1 MQPYATVS
9 EPSPLNGNRVP
20 VINSNTNNVNKS
32 FFTEYRSQILY
43 SIGAIAGIIFLS
55 IVLKQRRF
63 SLYDHVK
70 VQTGKKTKKDKK
82 TKKTKKGKKT
92 KKDKKC
98 PKGCTLVVKKVVK
111 NSKKDTSFDPALT
124 DKKPVVKPTQQ

>member
-43 SIGAIAGIIFLS
+43 SIGVIAGIIFLS
-55 IVLKQRRF
+55 IVLKKKRF
-63 SLYDHVK
+63 SFYDHAK
-70 VQTGKKTKKDKK
+70 VQTGKKTKK
-82 TKKTKKGKKT
+82 G
-92 KKDKKC
+92 KKC
-98 PKGCTLVVKKVVK
+98 PKGCTPVAKKVIK
-111 NSKKDTSFDPALT
+111 NSKKGTSFDPALT